1 MKQRSVLLVT
11 LLALL
16 GCGVFVL
23 LWTYTAP
30 EGPRVRIGR
39 AVFSVEVAD
48 TEPIRERGL
57 GYRDTLCATCGML
70 FVFDHPDTYA
80 FWMKGMRFPLDMLW
94 IRDGSIVHIERS
106 VDFHD
111 QRAVYAPGQPA
122 DQVLELNAGA
132 CEQKGIREGDMVLFE
147 R

>member
-1 MKQRSVLLVT
+1 MKQRIVLLVT

-30 EGPRVRIGR
+30 EEPRVRIGR

-70 FVFDHPDTYA
+70 FVFDRPDTYA

-122 DQVLELNAGA
+122 DQVLELNAGT